1 MEMEPSGSLETMAEE
16 ECFRDERASFALAL
30 FTRANPITSPLN
42 HPLAEGVQVAR
53 RII

>member
-1 MEMEPSGSLETMAEE
+1 MEPSGSLETMAEE
-16 ECFRDERASFALAL
+16 CFRDERFL
-30 FTRANPITSPLN
+30 RARSIYPRQSHHSPSPLN